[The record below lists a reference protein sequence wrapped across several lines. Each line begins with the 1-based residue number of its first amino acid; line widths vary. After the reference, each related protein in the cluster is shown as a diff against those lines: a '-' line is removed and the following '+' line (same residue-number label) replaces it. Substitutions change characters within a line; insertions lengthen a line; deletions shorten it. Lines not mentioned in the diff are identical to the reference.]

1 MRLVMGVRYNDYSI
15 AISKLEWTKRQAM
28 IAKAQYKMT
37 PGDLEMTLALVR
49 GGNLATAGERLGVD
63 TSTVFRSLRRIE
75 RGLGRLLFE
84 RTRSGYRATELA
96 IQLAEHAEQMEVAL
110 EAARSSVEAQPTQV
124 SGTVRITTTDT
135 VLHGLVAPALR
146 GLRKVHPLLSY
157 ELHTGNELTNLTR
170 RDADI
175 AVRATK
181 RPPQHLVGKHI
192 GPIRVALYAAKRGR
206 AGNFTDV
213 EAGKADWIAPDDAL
227 PEHPSV
233 VWRKRH
239 FPKSDPRY
247 RVNSILSVLELVA
260 LGLGVGIVPLFL
272 ADGRSDVV
280 RLTEPLDECE
290 TDLWLLTHPE
300 LRHLRRVAE
309 VYAHLAQAMNMP

>member
-1 MRLVMGVRYNDYSI
+1 
-15 AISKLEWTKRQAM
+15 M
-28 IAKAQYKMT
+28 IAKTQYKMT
-37 PGDLEMTLALVR
+37 SGDLGVTLALVR
-49 GGNLATAGERLGVD
+49 GGTLATAGERLGID
-63 TSTVFRSLRRIE
+63 ASTVFRSLQRIE

-84 RTRSGYRATELA
+84 RTRSGYLATELA
-96 IQLAEHAEQMEVAL
+96 TELAVHAEQMEVAL
-110 EAARSSVEAQPTQV
+110 EAARSSVEAAPAKI

-135 VLHGLVAPALR
+135 ILHGLVAPALR
-146 GLRKVHPLLSY
+146 SLQTVHPLLSY
-157 ELHTGNELTNLTR
+157 ELHTGNELASLTR

-192 GPIRVALYAAKRGR
+192 GPIRVALYAAKKGSVRK
-206 AGNFTDV
+206 FTDV
-213 EAGKADWIAPDDAL
+213 EAGKSDWIGADDAL

-239 FPKSDPRY
+239 FPKATPRY

-272 ADGRSDVV
+272 ADGRGDVV

-290 TDLWLLTHPE
+290 TELWLLTHPE
-300 LRHLRRVAE
+300 SRHLRRVGA
-309 VYAHLAQAMNMP
+309 VYSHLAQAMNMP

>member
-1 MRLVMGVRYNDYSI
+1 V
-15 AISKLEWTKRQAM
+15 
-28 IAKAQYKMT
+28 
-37 PGDLEMTLALVR
+37 TLALVR
-49 GGNLATAGERLGVD
+49 GGTLAAAGERLGID
-63 TSTVFRSLRRIE
+63 ASTVFRSLQRVE

-84 RTRSGYRATELA
+84 RTRSGYFATELA
-96 IQLAEHAEQMEVAL
+96 TELAEHAERMETAL
-110 EAARSSVEAQPTQV
+110 EAARSSVEAAPAQV

-146 GLRKVHPLLSY
+146 SLGTVHPLLSY
-157 ELHTGNELTNLTR
+157 ELHTGNELASLTR

-192 GPIRVALYAAKRGR
+192 GPIRVALYAAKRGGPR
-206 AGNFTDV
+206 KFADV
-213 EAGKADWIAPDDAL
+213 EAGQADWIAPDDAL

-239 FPKSDPRY
+239 FPKAAPRY

-272 ADGRSDVV
+272 ANGRNDVV
-280 RLTEPLDECE
+280 RLSDPLDGCE
-290 TDLWLLTHPE
+290 TELWLLTHPE
-300 LRHLRRVAE
+300 SRHLRRVGA
-309 VYAHLAQAMNMP
+309 VYSHLAQTMNMP